1 MTRLFFSSS
10 WNLSSFSLDH
20 DFLFLDVLGLYANP
34 AQNTSNLY
42 LHVRRLLI
50 EKISYIVQRI
60 GTNFRGLKRYD
71 YAVVYLLIAVYVSYF
86 FH

>member
-20 DFLFLDVLGLYANP
+20 DFLFLDVFGLDAAP
-34 AQNTSNLY
+34 AQNTSNLS

-50 EKISYIVQRI
+50 EKIRYIVPRF
-60 GTNFRGLKRYD
+60 GTNSRSLKRYYD
-71 YAVVYLLIAVYVSYF
+71 YAVI
-86 FH
+86 